1 MPVVTVVTDIF
12 IKTSSDSSV
21 SSGLIESRYR
31 NFDLIYCSETGDN
44 KDCSDSINSNGSND
58 IIDTRERSRRSDCSK
73 HSSTNNVVAES
84 LMNSY

>member
-1 MPVVTVVTDIF
+1 MKVPVVTVVTDIF

-31 NFDLIYCSETGDN
+31 NIDLIYCSETGDN

-58 IIDTRERSRRSDCSK
+58 IIVRQVTIRIAV
-73 HSSTNNVVAES
+73 TVLTVMAVMI
-84 LMNSY
+84 L